1 MNPLAILGLKA
12 LAVMAAIGAVLWG
25 IHTLDMSR
33 QQIGYD
39 RRVAEDNAALIKA
52 QQDALATERALNRKL
67 EDARNEATIRDQV
80 ITRHAAAVGTAHQ
93 QLRVALDT
101 IRSSAN
107 RLPGD
112 PGAASDQRTGTLAQL
127 LGDCADR
134 YRGVAEKADRH
145 ASDVRTLSE
154 GWPKQ

>member
-12 LAVMAAIGAVLWG
+12 LAVLGAIGAVLWG
-25 IHTLDMSR
+25 IHVLDLSR

-39 RRVAEDNAALIKA
+39 RRVAEDNADLIKA
-52 QQDALATERALNRKL
+52 QAAALATERALKHKL
-67 EDARNEATIRDQV
+67 EDASHEATKREQV
-80 ITRHAAAVGTAHQ
+80 ITRHAAAAGTAAD
-93 QLRVALDT
+93 QLRIALDT
-101 IRSSAN
+101 INRS

-112 PGAASDQRTGTLAQL
+112 TAGAGDQRAGTLAEL

-145 ASDVRTLSE
+145 ASDARTLIE
-154 GWPKQ
+154 AWPR